1 LRFIRVL
8 LFFTTVSYMILIWLQ
23 SSHFNPEVFY
33 ITILSSDPR
42 LVLIVGGFLEL
53 LHLFEFGILY
63 ILIIHFLLTF
73 GQLTY
78 SKELTAIILSFLYS
92 VSDEIHQYFV
102 PFRSL
107 SAVDV
112 IKNIIGILIMW
123 ILIRYLYKRRIIVKR
138 NIPTKRNQ

>member
-1 LRFIRVL
+1 
-8 LFFTTVSYMILIWLQ
+8 MILIWLQ